1 MPWCSHTCV
10 QQFSYVEEYIDVPE
24 NKEWFKKYKYDIP
37 VLHLNGTLLMMH
49 RVDEDK
55 LRAALEKLK
64 NKS

>member
-1 MPWCSHTCV
+1 M
-10 QQFSYVEEYIDVPE
+10 EEYIDVPE

-37 VLHLNGTLLMMH
+37 VFHLNGTLFMMH

-64 NKS
+64 NES